1 MPEKEPP
8 SQHVFLTR
16 SIAPLLLLA
25 SMLVM
30 KFGGSSVADA
40 KQIQKVFEIVKGR
53 EARTPLVVVSA
64 HKGVTDML
72 INAARA
78 AASGKADAS
87 AIVDRQRKVLEELSL
102 EPSMLDGFF
111 GELEDVLRGISLVRE
126 ASPRV
131 LDFVQSF
138 GERMSARAIAAAFA
152 RRGMNA
158 QAFDAFDLG
167 FVTNEVFGT
176 ARPVKGYEHLMR
188 TAYNDRVKPGM
199 VPIVTGFVGKTAK
212 GEITTVGRNGSD
224 YTATVF
230 AAALGAEECEIWTD
244 TDGVMTADPSLIPSA
259 RTISRMSFAEAS
271 ELAQYGGRVLHP
283 STLLPAVEKNVPVR
297 VLNTNRP
304 DHPGT
309 VITAD
314 GGPPTGPITSIAYK
328 ERQWVI
334 TIENPTM
341 LGQHGFLARVFEIMG
356 RLQVD
361 VDMIST
367 SHISVS
373 MTTPVLK
380 NLDEVVEALSQHGRV
395 TVAKEKTIVSIV
407 GRNVKHQ
414 TGLGARIFGSLRDA
428 GVNVEMVSHGANN
441 INIGLLIDD
450 AEIGK
455 AVKSL
460 HGELFA
466 GSTDTSAS

>member
-1 MPEKEPP
+1 M
-8 SQHVFLTR
+8 F
-16 SIAPLLLLA
+16 
-25 SMLVM
+25 VM

-40 KQIQKVFEIVKGR
+40 KQIHKVFEIVKGR
-53 EARTPLVVVSA
+53 AVKLPLVVVSA

-78 AASGKADAS
+78 AAAGKADAS
-87 AIVDRQRKVLEELSL
+87 PIIERQRKVVNDLGIDHVD
-102 EPSMLDGFF
+102 LDRFYCD
-111 GELEDVLRGISLVRE
+111 LEDVMRGISLVRE

-138 GERMSARAIAAAFA
+138 GERMSARAIAASFA
-152 RRGMNA
+152 KRGLPA
-158 QAFDAFDLG
+158 RAFDAFDLG
-167 FVTNEVFGT
+167 FITNDNFGA
-176 ARPVKGYEHLMR
+176 ARPVKGYEALMKS
-188 TAYNDRVKPGM
+188 AYAESVLKTG
-199 VPIVTGFVGKTAK
+199 VLPIVTGFIGKTQK

-230 AAALGAEECEIWTD
+230 AAALGADECEIWTD
-244 TDGVMTADPSLIPSA
+244 TDGVMTADPSLIPGA
-259 RTISRMSFAEAS
+259 RSIPRMSFAEAS

-309 VITAD
+309 VITAE
-314 GGPPTGPITSIAYK
+314 GGPASGPITSIAYK

-367 SHISVS
+367 SHVSVS

-395 TVAKEKTIVSIV
+395 TVAKEKTIVCIV
-407 GRNVKHQ
+407 GRNAKYQ
-414 TGLGARIFGSLRDA
+414 AGLGARVFGALRDA

-450 AEIGK
+450 ADIGK
-455 AVKSL
+455 AVKGL
-460 HGELFA
+460 HTELFA
-466 GSTDTSAS
+466 GGADTSAA

>member
-1 MPEKEPP
+1 
-8 SQHVFLTR
+8 
-16 SIAPLLLLA
+16 
-25 SMLVM
+25 MLVM

-40 KQIQKVFEIVKGR
+40 EQIQKVFEIVKGR
-53 EARTPLVVVSA
+53 ASRRPLVVCSA
-64 HKGVTDML
+64 HKGVTDLL
-72 INAARA
+72 IGAARRA
-78 AASGKADAS
+78 AKGDPDA
-87 AIVDRQRKVLEELSL
+87 APIIDRQRRVVETLGVD
-102 EPSMLDGFF
+102 PTMLDGFYR
-111 GELEDVLRGISLVRE
+111 ELEDVLRGISLVRE
-126 ASPRV
+126 VSPRV

-138 GERMSARAIAAAFA
+138 GERLSTRVIAAFFSAQGMAA
-152 RRGMNA
+152 R
-158 QAFDAFDLG
+158 AFDAFELG
-167 FVTNEVFGT
+167 FITGETFGQ
-176 ARPVKGYEHLMR
+176 ARPIKGHEQLMR
-188 TAYNDRVKPGM
+188 TAYQEKVGAGM
-199 VPIVTGFVGKTAK
+199 VPIVTGFIGKTHS

-259 RTISRMSFAEAS
+259 RSIPRMSFAEAS

-283 STLLPAVEKNVPVR
+283 STLLPAVERNVPVR

-304 DHPGT
+304 HHPGT
-309 VITAD
+309 VITVD
-314 GGPPTGPITSIAYK
+314 GGEATDPITSIAYK

-356 RLQVD
+356 RLRID

-373 MTTPVLK
+373 MTTPMLTD
-380 NLDEVVEALSQHGRV
+380 LQELQDALSQHGRV
-395 TVAKEKTIVSIV
+395 TVARDKTIVSIV

-414 TGLGARIFGSLRDA
+414 TGLGARVFGALRDA

-455 AVKSL
+455 AVRSL
-460 HGELFA
+460 HSALFTPGEALA
-466 GSTDTSAS
+466 

>member
-1 MPEKEPP
+1 M
-8 SQHVFLTR
+8 F
-16 SIAPLLLLA
+16 
-25 SMLVM
+25 VM

-40 KQIQKVFEIVKGR
+40 QQIRKVFEIVKGR
-53 EARTPLVVVSA
+53 SLKLPLVVVSA

-78 AASGKADAS
+78 ALAGKADAS
-87 AIVDRQRKVLEELSL
+87 LVLERQQKVVEDLGL
-102 EPSMLDGFF
+102 DRTMLDGFYR
-111 GELEDVLRGISLVRE
+111 ELADVLRGISLVRE

-138 GERMSARAIAAAFA
+138 GERMSARVIAAAFTRWGLQSEA
-152 RRGMNA
+152 I
-158 QAFDAFDLG
+158 DAFDLG
-167 FVTNEVFGT
+167 FITSETFGC

-188 TAYNDRVKPGM
+188 TAYNDKVKPGV

-244 TDGVMTADPSLIPSA
+244 TDGVMTADPSLIPAA
-259 RTISRMSFAEAS
+259 RSIPRMSFLEAS

-314 GGPPTGPITSIAYK
+314 GGQAPAPITSIAYK

-367 SHISVS
+367 SHVSVS
-373 MTTPVLK
+373 MTTPILK

-395 TVAKEKTIVSIV
+395 TVAKEKTIVCIV

-414 TGLGARIFGSLRDA
+414 TGLGARVFGALRDA

-441 INIGLLIDD
+441 INVGLLIDD
-450 AEIGK
+450 AEIGR

-460 HGELFA
+460 HSELFA
-466 GSTDTSAS
+466 GGGDSSAS

>member
-1 MPEKEPP
+1 
-8 SQHVFLTR
+8 
-16 SIAPLLLLA
+16 
-25 SMLVM
+25 MLVM

-40 KQIQKVFEIVKGR
+40 KQVHKVFEIVKGR
-53 EARTPLVVVSA
+53 EARRPLVVVSA

-78 AASGKADAS
+78 AASGKADAGP
-87 AIVDRQRKVLEELSL
+87 IIERQRKVVEELGL
-102 EPSMLDGFF
+102 ERDMLDGFF
-111 GELEDVLRGISLVRE
+111 HELEDLLRGISLVRE

-131 LDFVQSF
+131 LDYVQSF
-138 GERMSARAIAAAFA
+138 GERMSARTIAAGFA
-152 RRGMNA
+152 LRGMEA
-158 QAFDAFDLG
+158 RSFDAFDLG
-167 FVTNEVFGT
+167 FITNDNFGS
-176 ARPVKGYEHLMR
+176 ARPVKGYEALVR
-188 TAYNDRVKPGM
+188 QAYQEKVANGV
-199 VPIVTGFVGKTAK
+199 VPIVTGFVGKTQK

-244 TDGVMTADPSLIPSA
+244 TDGVMTADPSLIPAA
-259 RTISRMSFAEAS
+259 RSIPRMSFAEAS

-309 VITAD
+309 VITSD
-314 GGPPTGPITSIAYK
+314 GGTPTGPITSIAYK

-341 LGQHGFLARVFEIMG
+341 LGQPGFLARVFEILG
-356 RLQVD
+356 RLHVD

-367 SHISVS
+367 SHVSVS

-395 TVAKEKTIVSIV
+395 TVAKDKTIVSIV

-414 TGLGARIFGSLRDA
+414 TGLGARVFGALRDA

-441 INIGLLIDD
+441 INIGLLVDD
-450 AEIGK
+450 AEIDK

-466 GSTDTSAS
+466 GGSETTAT